1 MPTQQQRQLIVE
13 LDELAAMVSVDYWN
27 IEDYAA
33 RTQRFPSRMEGGMF
47 DRGQINF
54 GQLKPLFAREDTA
67 MSLESSV
74 ANVLRDQPVGRINFK
89 VEGIAINKE
98 RMESV
103 AKTIENQD
111 ISVEIASTGPQLGAA
126 YSSFVS
132 RRWAAG
138 EKKLIGKMTLGSADV
153 VKTSLGKA
161 AIFHESVHALMDVNP
176 PQPKISMHN
185 DEVIA
190 YLADAM
196 YLKKSTTSISGGPLE
211 KAIYSAAFKIID
223 AHQMLTKL
231 GVNLKWTDCDA
242 LRDAIKAHPAYR

>member
-1 MPTQQQRQLIVE
+1 
-13 LDELAAMVSVDYWN
+13 
-27 IEDYAA
+27 
-33 RTQRFPSRMEGGMF
+33 MF

-89 VEGIAINKE
+89 VESIAINKE

-103 AKTIENQD
+103 AKAIENQD

-138 EKKLIGKMTLGSADV
+138 EKKLIA
-153 VKTSLGKA
+153 
-161 AIFHESVHALMDVNP
+161 
-176 PQPKISMHN
+176 
-185 DEVIA
+185 
-190 YLADAM
+190 
-196 YLKKSTTSISGGPLE
+196 
-211 KAIYSAAFKIID
+211 
-223 AHQMLTKL
+223 
-231 GVNLKWTDCDA
+231 
-242 LRDAIKAHPAYR
+242 R